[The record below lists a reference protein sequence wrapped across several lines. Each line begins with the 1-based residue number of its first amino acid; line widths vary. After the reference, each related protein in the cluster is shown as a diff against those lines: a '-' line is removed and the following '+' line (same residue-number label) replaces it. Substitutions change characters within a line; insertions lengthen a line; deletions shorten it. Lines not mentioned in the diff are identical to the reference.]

1 MSGTSMLTSA
11 QKQRSTLS
19 LAQADFSQFGHR
31 KELFF
36 SNVLT
41 KFLWNPVK
49 AKGEL
54 LNLDDEVV
62 GE

>member
-1 MSGTSMLTSA
+1 MLTSA
-11 QKQRSTLS
+11 QKQRSVPS
-19 LAQADFSQFGHR
+19 LAQADFPQLSHG
-31 KELFF
+31 KELFL
-36 SNVLT
+36 SHVLT